1 MISKLGKYMKPISI
15 IEAPLVVE
23 AYWSGV
29 SLMAKTLREVG
40 LQRRINAIA
49 TTQFPLPDWQPYRD
63 PETHILNPSQVC
75 DYSVKI
81 ADAVGEDIS
90 KGYFPLV
97 IGGDCTVLL
106 GCLLA
111 LKREGRHGLYFFD
124 GHADFYQPDISPSGE
139 TADMELGLAVGIGP
153 EIITN
158 LEGRKPLVRES
169 DVVLLGFRD
178 EELIKQHG
186 GQDVRA
192 SNMTCISL
200 KDIRDDGFSNSI
212 ERGLEKLLGN
222 VDSFWIHVDLDVL
235 DDIAMPAVD
244 YRMPGGLSFGELV
257 SSLRRL
263 VATRKAVGMD
273 VTIFNPTL
281 DWDGA
286 LAERIVDIMAASLYE
301 K

>member
-1 MISKLGKYMKPISI
+1 MMKPISI
-15 IEAPLVVE
+15 IDAPLVVE

-29 SLMAKTLREVG
+29 SLMAQTLREAG
-40 LQRRINAIA
+40 LQGRINANA
-49 TTQFPLPDWQPYRD
+49 TTQLPLPDWQPYRD
-63 PETHILNPSQVC
+63 PETHILNPGQVC

-81 ADAVGEDIS
+81 ANAVGENIS

-97 IGGDCTVLL
+97 VGGDCTVLL

-111 LKREGRHGLYFFD
+111 LRREGRHGLYFFD

-139 TADMELGLAVGIGP
+139 TADMELGLAVGRGP

-169 DVVLLGFRD
+169 DVVLFGFRD

-192 SNMTCISL
+192 SKMTCISL
-200 KDIRDDGFSNSI
+200 SDIRTDGFSNAI
-212 ERGLEKLLGN
+212 EVGLEKLLGN
-222 VDSFWIHVDLDVL
+222 VEAFWIHVDLDVL
-235 DDIAMPAVD
+235 DDAVMPAVD

-263 VATRKAVGMD
+263 MTTGKAIGMN
-273 VTIFNPTL
+273 VTIFNSTL

-286 LAERIVDIMAASLYE
+286 LAEKIVDIIAAGLIPYRDH
-301 K
+301 

>member
-1 MISKLGKYMKPISI
+1 MMKPISI
-15 IEAPLVVE
+15 IDAPLVVE

-29 SLMAKTLREVG
+29 SLMAQTLREAG
-40 LQRRINAIA
+40 LQGRINANA
-49 TTQFPLPDWQPYRD
+49 TTQIPLSDWQPYRD
-63 PETHILNPSQVC
+63 PETHILNPGQVR
-75 DYSVKI
+75 DYSIKI
-81 ADAVGEDIS
+81 ANAVGEDIS

-97 IGGDCTVLL
+97 VGGDCTVLL

-111 LKREGRHGLYFFD
+111 LRREGRYGLYFFD

-139 TADMELGLAVGIGP
+139 TADMELGLAIGRGP

-169 DVVLLGFRD
+169 DVVLFGFRD

-186 GQDVRA
+186 GQDVRV
-192 SNMTCISL
+192 SKMTCISL
-200 KDIRDDGFSNSI
+200 SDIRDNGFSNAM

-222 VDSFWIHVDLDVL
+222 VESFWIHVDLDVL
-235 DDIAMPAVD
+235 DDAVMPAVD

-257 SSLRRL
+257 SALRRL
-263 VATRKAVGMD
+263 TTTGKAIGMD

-286 LAERIVDIMAASLYE
+286 LAEKIVDIIAAGLVQENSLR
-301 K
+301 KTD

>member
-1 MISKLGKYMKPISI
+1 MKPISI

-29 SLMAKTLREVG
+29 SLMAQALREAG
-40 LQRRINAIA
+40 LQGRINVST
-49 TTQFPLPDWQPYRD
+49 TTQLLLPDWKPYRD
-63 PETHILNPSQVC
+63 PETHILNPGQVL

-81 ADAVGEDIS
+81 ANAVGEDIS
-90 KGYFPLV
+90 MGYFPLV
-97 IGGDCTVLL
+97 VGGDCTVLL

-111 LKREGRHGLYFFD
+111 LRREGRYGLYFFD

-139 TADMELGLAVGIGP
+139 TADMELGLAVGRGP
-153 EIITN
+153 EIITD
-158 LEGRKPLVRES
+158 LEGMRPLVRES
-169 DVVLLGFRD
+169 DVVLFGFRD

-200 KDIRDDGFSNSI
+200 SDIRDDGFSNAV

-222 VDSFWIHVDLDVL
+222 VESFWIHVDMDVL

-263 VATRKAVGMD
+263 MTTGKAIGMD

-281 DWDGA
+281 DWDGS
-286 LAERIVDIMAASLYE
+286 LAEKIVDVIAAGLLE
-301 K
+301 EMQK

>member
-1 MISKLGKYMKPISI
+1 MKPISI

-29 SLMAKTLREVG
+29 SLMAQTLREAG
-40 LQRRINAIA
+40 LSERVNANA
-49 TTQFPLPDWQPYRD
+49 TIQLPLPDWQPYRD
-63 PETHILNPSQVC
+63 PETHILNPGQVR

-81 ADAVGEDIS
+81 ANAVEEDIS

-97 IGGDCTVLL
+97 VGGDCTVLL
-106 GCLLA
+106 GCQLA
-111 LKREGRHGLYFFD
+111 LRREGRHGLYFFD
-124 GHADFYQPDISPSGE
+124 GHAGFYQPDISPSGE
-139 TADMELGLAVGIGP
+139 TADMELGLAIGRGP

-169 DVVLLGFRD
+169 DVVLFGFRD

-186 GQDVRA
+186 GQDVRE
-192 SNMTCISL
+192 SEMTCISL
-200 KDIRDDGFSNSI
+200 SDIRDDGFSNAI

-235 DDIAMPAVD
+235 DDVAMPAVD
-244 YRMPGGLSFGELV
+244 YRMQGGLSFGELV

-263 VATRKAVGMD
+263 MTTGKAIGMD

-281 DWDGA
+281 DWDGS
-286 LAERIVDIMAASLYE
+286 LAERIVDLMAASLYE
-301 K
+301 S

>member
-1 MISKLGKYMKPISI
+1 MMKPISI
-15 IEAPLVVE
+15 IDAPLVVE

-29 SLMAKTLREVG
+29 SLMAQTLREAG
-40 LQRRINAIA
+40 LQGRINANA
-49 TTQFPLPDWQPYRD
+49 TTQIPLSDWQPYRD
-63 PETHILNPSQVC
+63 PETHILNPGQVR
-75 DYSVKI
+75 DYSIKI
-81 ADAVGEDIS
+81 ANAVGEDIS

-97 IGGDCTVLL
+97 VGGDCTVLL

-111 LKREGRHGLYFFD
+111 LRREGRYGLYFFD

-139 TADMELGLAVGIGP
+139 TADMELGLAVGRGP
-153 EIITN
+153 EIITS

-169 DVVLLGFRD
+169 DVVLFGFRD

-186 GQDVRA
+186 GQDVRV
-192 SNMTCISL
+192 SKMTCISL
-200 KDIRDDGFSNSI
+200 SDIRDNGFSNAM

-222 VDSFWIHVDLDVL
+222 VESFWIHVDLDVL
-235 DDIAMPAVD
+235 DDAVMPAVD

-257 SSLRRL
+257 SALRRL
-263 VATRKAVGMD
+263 TTTGKAIGMD

-286 LAERIVDIMAASLYE
+286 LAEKIVDIIAAGLVQENSLR
-301 K
+301 KTD